1 MQFHWR
7 LADPVSLLL
16 ISLARSPNGP
26 LNAIAALNFIK
37 RLCDSCACFGG
48 DATALGQRL
57 GKPVFLFLFFF
68 NLATKVR
75 TFERRNV
82 FVRKFPLAAAAL
94 RKGPL
99 QKATKTRNKKC
110 N

>member
-1 MQFHWR
+1 MVLLMQLQLKTSLNVCVILVLV
-7 LADPVSLLL
+7 LAVMQLPWG
-16 ISLARSPNGP
+16 NGWG
-26 LNAIAALNFIK
+26 NRF
-37 RLCDSCACFGG
+37 
-48 DATALGQRL
+48 
-57 GKPVFLFLFFF
+57 FLFLFFF

>member
-7 LADPVSLLL
+7 LTDAVSLLL
-16 ISLARSPNGP
+16 ISLARPPNGP

-37 RLCDSCACFGG
+37 HLCDSCAGC

-57 GKPVFLFLFFF
+57 GKDVFFVLVFF
-68 NLATKVR
+68 NLATKVK

>member
-1 MQFHWR
+1 MDT
-7 LADPVSLLL
+7 ASLLL

-37 RLCDSCACFGG
+37 HFCDSCACFGC

-57 GKPVFLFLFFF
+57 KHVFLVFFS
-68 NLATKVR
+68 LATKVR
-75 TFERRNV
+75 AFERWNV